1 MIQDV
6 DVLAG
11 GPGANGRSMIVVFIP
26 HSFWLTTWS
35 QSYKTFTAVIYGF
48 LWLARVFVPG
58 KPSSLV

>member
-11 GPGANGRSMIVVFIP
+11 GPGAKGRSMIVVFIP

-35 QSYKTFTAVIYGF
+35 QSYKTFYGRN
-48 LWLARVFVPG
+48 LRIFVM
-58 KPSSLV
+58 S